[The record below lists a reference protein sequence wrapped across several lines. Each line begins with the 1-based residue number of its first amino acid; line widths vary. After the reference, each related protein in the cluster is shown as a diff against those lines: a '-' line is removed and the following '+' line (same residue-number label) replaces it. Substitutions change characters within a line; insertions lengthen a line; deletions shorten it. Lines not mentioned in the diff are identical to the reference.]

1 MKSLTVLFSL
11 LAFVSTIKSQTK
23 YDLKNYTEI
32 MRDVEGDLNNDGKND
47 RILVKMNIKDKTM
60 PLLLQVFLSDK
71 KGKLN
76 VVISSDQIIEPQY
89 PIEKNGKHNG
99 FQIPDF
105 MIEDKK
111 LLMRSATEPGNVV
124 HEFTFKNND
133 FDLTN
138 LTYFTRDND
147 IIVET
152 FYNLETGLRTEVK
165 DVYDKRTHTEKRSK
179 KITVK
184 AINPLPKLSN
194 FKYTDKEK
202 Y

>member
-1 MKSLTVLFSL
+1 MKRFTVLFSL
-11 LAFVSTIKSQTK
+11 LAFLNTIKSQTK

-32 MRDVEGDLNNDGKND
+32 VRDVEGDLNNDGKND
-47 RILVKMNIKDKTM
+47 RVLVKMNIKDKTT

-105 MIEDKK
+105 MIEDEI
-111 LLMRSATEPGNVV
+111 LLMRSSTELGNVV

-138 LTYFTRDND
+138 LTYFTRDNN

-152 FYNLETGLRTEVK
+152 FYNLETGLRTEVT
-165 DVYDKRTHTEKRSK
+165 DIYDNRTHTEKRSK